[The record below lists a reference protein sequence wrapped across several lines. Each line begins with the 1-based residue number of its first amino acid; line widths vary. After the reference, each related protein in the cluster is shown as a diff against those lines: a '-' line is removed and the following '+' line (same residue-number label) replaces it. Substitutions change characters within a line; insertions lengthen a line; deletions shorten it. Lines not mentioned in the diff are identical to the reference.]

1 MKDIS
6 IHSDLSLLKFESI
19 GSYEW
24 KPFTLLNLENIADP
38 KLGIILVN
46 FLSLWAFAADIVA
59 WDVSLVKS
67 SFWNLEPDL

>member
-46 FLSLWAFAADIVA
+46 FLSL
-59 WDVSLVKS
+59 
-67 SFWNLEPDL
+67 